1 MYPNTPPVMYLD
13 RNWKISEAE
22 KIDSVIARVQ
32 ANDNENDP
40 LTFGL
45 EPLNYGF
52 GNEEESNKTLP
63 FRIDPNTGV
72 VYLNESLL
80 GRGGENF
87 FLYVTVSDGTLTAK
101 NEVYVNIKHQNLT
114 NYSDVYNPHP
124 PTFTPHANNIS
135 SLLPPFHLL
144 PGVMG
149 IQRQPPSQKQPLPN
163 TNIYIPYQTNTYVQQ
178 NNDNNNNNMD
188 IDKSELNGNKNHETN
203 EMNDEKQIDKIASTT
218 TVLESVKNNNNKN
231 TSYNNHEQ
239 MIYNNNNNSVRPSVN
254 LKEENSIKAIL
265 PIIFT
270 ICGIFVT
277 AGIIAMFIFRKHLC
291 AFGKSLKKK
300 SKEEM
305 AKKSNQSNI
314 SSNITEDSRNSMVLQ
329 HWNGPMAFSN
339 RYVPWERENQHI
351 QVFIYNV

>member
-13 RNWKISEAE
+13 RNWKISETE

-45 EPLNYGF
+45 EPLSYGF
-52 GNEEESNKTLP
+52 GNEEETNKSLP
-63 FRIDPNTGV
+63 FRIDSNTGV

-101 NEVYVNIKHQNLT
+101 NEVYVNIKHKNLT

-144 PGVMG
+144 PGVLG
-149 IQRQPPSQKQPLPN
+149 VQRQPPKQPVPN
-163 TNIYIPYQTNTYVQQ
+163 SNVYIPYQTNTYVQH
-178 NNDNNNNNMD
+178 NNNNNNNNMD
-188 IDKSELNGNKNHETN
+188 TSSSSETEMSGNINHGTDEANEKRIDKT
-203 EMNDEKQIDKIASTT
+203 STT
-218 TVLESVKNNNNKN
+218 TVLEAVK
-231 TSYNNHEQ
+231 S
-239 MIYNNNNNSVRPSVN
+239 NNNNNNHQEQMNYNNNSIRPSVN

-270 ICGIFVT
+270 ICGIFVV
-277 AGIIAMFIFRKHLC
+277 AGIVAMFIFRKHLC

-314 SSNITEDSRNSMVLQ
+314 SSNMTEDSRNSMVLQ

-339 RYVPWERENQHI
+339 RYVPWQRENQHI
-351 QVFIYNV
+351 QVYINCIFLHK